1 MTKRAR
7 NAALKR
13 LDSFIGEWRL
23 DASFPGAPPG
33 RCVFEWVLHGQYL
46 VQRTEAPDPAPDS
59 LAIVSVDPKTGA
71 YTQHYFDSR
80 GVVRLYAM
88 TFNRGTWTL
97 LRESPD
103 FSPLDFHQR
112 FIGRFTKD
120 GSTIKGTWE
129 TSKGRQSTWKQD
141 FELSYTRVTPMRQQ
155 A

>member
-141 FELSYTRVTPMRQQ
+141 FELSYTRVTPKRQQ

>member
-1 MTKRAR
+1 M
-7 NAALKR
+7 
-13 LDSFIGEWRL
+13 
-23 DASFPGAPPG
+23 
-33 RCVFEWVLHGQYL
+33 
-46 VQRTEAPDPAPDS
+46 QRSEAPDPAPDS

-141 FELSYTRVTPMRQQ
+141 FELSYTRVTPKRQQ